1 MINCKKHMKSCKA
14 RSLPRGYY
22 ESSKKKGSGH
32 MQCSRRCLT
41 GLAAIPAQ
49 AFAGS
54 DTLQAWV
61 PPCACKT
68 PIQYDPRK
76 DKGEICMSKQTAIMD
91 GNQAA
96 AYISYAFTEVAG
108 IFPITP
114 SSPMAEY
121 VDEWAANGK
130 KNLFGQPVNVVEMQS
145 EGGAAGTVH
154 GSLQSG
160 ALTTT
165 YTASQGLLL
174 MIPNMYKIA
183 GEMLPGV
190 FHVSARTL
198 SAHALSI
205 FGDHSDVMSVRNT
218 GFSLLASSSPQE
230 VMDLGA
236 VAHLSAIHCR
246 MPVLHFFDG
255 FRTSHEIQKIEALDY
270 EDLRPLVDMDA
281 LKAFRKHSLNPEHP
295 STRGTTVNPDIFF
308 QCREAC
314 NEKVAAIPAA
324 VEHYMQEINK
334 LTGRNYHLYDYYGAA
349 DADRIIIVMGSVAET
364 AKETIDYL
372 MAQGEKVGMINV
384 HLYRPFS
391 ADHFLAA
398 VPVTC
403 KRIAVLDR
411 TKEPGAMGEPLYQD
425 ICSIY
430 KEKGIPMQ
438 IVGGRYGLSSKDT
451 IPGQIL
457 SVYENLKAETPKNNF
472 TIGIV
477 DDVTFTSLPLTQEID
492 TSPEGQTSAEFWG
505 MGSDGTVGANKNSIK
520 IIGHATD
527 LYCQAYFVYDS
538 KKSGGLTQSHLRF
551 GKNPI
556 RSPYLISSADFV
568 ACHNP
573 SYVRQYDMVKNLK
586 DGGVFLLNCQ
596 WDMQG
601 LEENL
606 PASMKRALAAK
617 HARFYTI
624 NAIDIARNLGLGNRT
639 NTILQASFFK
649 LSGVIPIDQAVTEMK
664 DAIYK
669 SYFKKKGQA
678 VVDMNNASIDHG
690 LNELVE
696 IQIPESW
703 ATAEDAPKED
713 NSPDFIKEVV
723 SVMNRQEGDVLP
735 VSTMVK
741 YGLEDGTWPAGTS
754 QYEKRGAA
762 VEVPEWDMA
771 KCVQCNMCSY
781 VCPHAAIRPILVTKE
796 EKDASPAG
804 FETKKALG
812 AGLDKYEYR
821 LQVSPYDCTGCGSCV
836 NCCPAKEKALVM
848 KPLATQLAEGNNWNY
863 AVNKVEI
870 KKDAVN
876 DKSIKNSQFAKPY
889 FEFSGACAGCGE
901 TPYIKLVTQLFGDR
915 MYVANA
921 SGCSS
926 AYGGSTPSSPYC
938 TDKNGHG
945 PAWAMSLFE
954 DNAEYAFGYL
964 LGQEAVKHELVDK
977 VHTLAERGV
986 AREACEAYLEKGN
999 DASVSR
1005 EVSDALLAAIADDN
1019 SEEAAFIRQNEEFLT
1034 KKSVWAFGGD
1044 GWAYDIGYGGLDHV
1058 LASGKD
1064 INILVL
1070 DTEVYSNTG
1079 GQASKATATGAVAK
1093 FFAGGKQT
1101 KKKDLGLM
1109 AMSYGYVYVAQV
1121 AMGAD
1126 PAQTLKAIR
1135 EAEAYDGPSII
1146 ICYCP
1151 CIEHGMKC
1159 GMGLSQ
1165 KAQKDAVEAGYW
1177 HLYRYNPDLKDEG
1190 KNPFILDSKQP
1201 TGDFQ
1206 KYLLGQNRY
1215 ASLKLSFPDK
1225 ADALYAKAEQDAKE
1239 RLASYENLANQ

>member
-1 MINCKKHMKSCKA
+1 
-14 RSLPRGYY
+14 
-22 ESSKKKGSGH
+22 
-32 MQCSRRCLT
+32 MQ
-41 GLAAIPAQ
+41 
-49 AFAGS
+49 
-54 DTLQAWV
+54 
-61 PPCACKT
+61 
-68 PIQYDPRK
+68 RK
-76 DKGEICMSKQTAIMD
+76 VELMD

-114 SSPMAEY
+114 SSPMAEH

-130 KNLFGQPVNVVEMQS
+130 KNLFGQPVQVVEMQS

-205 FGDHSDVMSVRNT
+205 FGDHSDVMGVRQT

-236 VAHLSAIHCR
+236 VAHLAAIHCR
-246 MPVLHFFDG
+246 MPFLHFFDG
-255 FRTSHEIQKIEALDY
+255 FRTSHEIQKIQALDY
-270 EDLRPLVDMDA
+270 DALRPLVDMDA
-281 LKAFRKHSLNPEHP
+281 LKAFRAHSLNPEHP
-295 STRGTTVNPDIFF
+295 ATRGTTVNPDIFF

-314 NEKVAAIPAA
+314 NEKFAAIPEA
-324 VEHYMQEINK
+324 VEHYMAEIGK
-334 LTGRNYHLYDYYGAA
+334 LTGRTHHLFDYYGAP
-349 DADRIIIVMGSVAET
+349 DAERVVILMGSAAET
-364 AKETIDYL
+364 ARETVDYL
-372 MAQGEKVGMINV
+372 TARGEKVGLINV

-391 ADHFLAA
+391 AGHFLAA
-398 VPVTC
+398 VPASC
-403 KRIAVLDR
+403 KRLAVLDR

-425 ICSIY
+425 VCTVY
-430 KEKGIPMQ
+430 QERGIPMT

-451 IPGQIL
+451 TPGQIL
-457 SVYENLKAETPKNNF
+457 AVYENLKRAEPKRDF

-477 DDVTFTSLPLTQEID
+477 DDVTHTSLPVTEIE
-492 TSPEGQTSAEFWG
+492 TSPAGQTSAEFWG

-551 GKNPI
+551 GKTPI
-556 RSPYLISSADFV
+556 RSPYLITKADFV

-573 SYVRQYDMVKNLK
+573 SYVHKYDMVRNLK
-586 DGGVFLLNCQ
+586 EGGTFLLNCP
-596 WDMQG
+596 WDEAG
-601 LEENL
+601 LEQNL
-606 PASMKRALAAK
+606 PASMKRALAEK

-624 NAIDIARNLGLGNRT
+624 DAIGIARKLGLGSRT
-639 NTILQASFFK
+639 NTVLQASFFA
-649 LSGVIPIDQAVTEMK
+649 LTGVIPIDQAVAEMK

-669 SYFKKKGQA
+669 TYYKKKGQA
-678 VVDMNNASIDHG
+678 VVDMNCASIDHG
-690 LNELVE
+690 INELHEV
-696 IQIPESW
+696 QIPERW
-703 ATAEDAPKED
+703 LDAQDEPKADTAPA
-713 NSPDFIKEVV
+713 FIQDVV
-723 SVMNRQEGDVLP
+723 AVMNRQEGERLP
-735 VSTMVK
+735 VSAMVK

-762 VEVPEWDMA
+762 VEVPAWDAA
-771 KCVQCNMCSY
+771 KCIQCNQCSL
-781 VCPHAAIRPILVTKE
+781 VCPHAAIRPILLDSAE
-796 EKDASPAG
+796 EAAKPAG
-804 FETKKALG
+804 FETVPARG
-812 AGLDKYEYR
+812 MNGKYTYR
-821 LQVSPYDCTGCGSCV
+821 IQVSPYDCAGCGSCV
-836 NCCPAKEKALVM
+836 NVCLAKETAIAM
-848 KPLATQLAEGNNWNY
+848 QPLESQVKEAENWTY
-863 AVNKVEI
+863 AVETVTI
-870 KKDAVN
+870 KEDAVS
-876 DKSIKNSQFAKPY
+876 DKNVKASQFAKPY

-915 MYVANA
+915 MYITNA

-938 TDKNGHG
+938 TDKQGHG

-954 DNAEYAFGYL
+954 DNAEYAYGYL
-964 LGQEAVKHELVDK
+964 LGQDAIQRQLREKVQTLLDRGEA
-977 VHTLAERGV
+977 A
-986 AREACEAYLEKGN
+986 EACRDYLEKGA
-999 DASVSR
+999 DAKDSR
-1005 EVSDALLAAIADDN
+1005 AVSDTLLDALADN
-1019 SEEAAFIRQNEEFLT
+1019 TSEEADFIRQNREYLT

-1064 INILVL
+1064 INVLVL

-1079 GQASKATATGAVAK
+1079 GQSSKATAAGAIAK
-1093 FFAGGKQT
+1093 FSAGGKVT
-1101 KKKDLGLM
+1101 KKKDLGMM

-1126 PAQTLKAIR
+1126 PGQTLRAIR
-1135 EAEAYDGPSII
+1135 EAESYDGPSIV

-1151 CIEHGMKC
+1151 CIEHGMKAS
-1159 GMGLSQ
+1159 MGLSQ
-1165 KAQKDAVEAGYW
+1165 LEEKKAVECGYW
-1177 HLYRYNPDLKDEG
+1177 HLYRYDPRLKAEG
-1190 KNPFILDSKQP
+1190 KNPFTLDSKAP

-1206 KYLLGQNRY
+1206 QFLLGENRY
-1215 ASLKLSFPDK
+1215 ASLKLSFPEK
-1225 ADALYAKAEQDAKE
+1225 AQELYEKAARDARE
-1239 RLASYENLANQ
+1239 RYESYLRLTEG

>member
-1 MINCKKHMKSCKA
+1 
-14 RSLPRGYY
+14 
-22 ESSKKKGSGH
+22 
-32 MQCSRRCLT
+32 MQ
-41 GLAAIPAQ
+41 
-49 AFAGS
+49 
-54 DTLQAWV
+54 
-61 PPCACKT
+61 
-68 PIQYDPRK
+68 RK
-76 DKGEICMSKQTAIMD
+76 VELMD

-114 SSPMAEY
+114 SSPMAEH

-130 KNLFGQPVNVVEMQS
+130 KNLFGQPVQVVEMQS

-205 FGDHSDVMSVRNT
+205 FGDHSDVMGVRQT

-236 VAHLSAIHCR
+236 VAHLAAIHCR
-246 MPVLHFFDG
+246 MPFLHFFDG
-255 FRTSHEIQKIEALDY
+255 FRTSHEIQKIQALDY
-270 EDLRPLVDMDA
+270 DALRPLVDMDA
-281 LKAFRKHSLNPEHP
+281 LKAFRAHSLNPEHP
-295 STRGTTVNPDIFF
+295 ATRGTTVNPDIFF

-314 NEKVAAIPAA
+314 NQKFAAIPEA
-324 VEHYMQEINK
+324 VEHYMAEIGK
-334 LTGRNYHLYDYYGAA
+334 LTGRTHHLFDYYGAP
-349 DADRIIIVMGSVAET
+349 DAERVVILMGSAAET
-364 AKETIDYL
+364 ARETVDYL
-372 MAQGEKVGMINV
+372 TARGEKVGLINV

-391 ADHFLAA
+391 AEHFLAA
-398 VPVTC
+398 VPASC
-403 KRIAVLDR
+403 KRLAVLDR

-425 ICSIY
+425 VCTVY
-430 KEKGIPMQ
+430 QERGIPMT

-451 IPGQIL
+451 TPGQIL
-457 SVYENLKAETPKNNF
+457 AVYENLKQEKPKGNF

-477 DDVTFTSLPLTQEID
+477 DDVTHTSLPVTEIE
-492 TSPEGQTSAEFWG
+492 TSPAGQTSAEFWG

-551 GKNPI
+551 GKTPI
-556 RSPYLISSADFV
+556 RSPYLITKADFV

-573 SYVRQYDMVKNLK
+573 SYVHKYDMVRNLK
-586 DGGVFLLNCQ
+586 EGGTFLLNCP
-596 WDMQG
+596 WDEAG
-601 LEENL
+601 LEQNL
-606 PASMKRALAAK
+606 PASMKRALAEK

-624 NAIDIARNLGLGNRT
+624 DAIGIARKLGLGSRT
-639 NTILQASFFK
+639 NTVLQASFFA
-649 LSGVIPIDQAVTEMK
+649 LTGVIPIDQAVAEMK

-669 SYFKKKGQA
+669 TYYKKKGQA
-678 VVDMNNASIDHG
+678 VVDMNCASIDHG
-690 LNELVE
+690 INELHEV
-696 IQIPESW
+696 QIPERW
-703 ATAEDAPKED
+703 LDAQDEPKADTAPA
-713 NSPDFIKEVV
+713 FIQDVV
-723 SVMNRQEGDVLP
+723 EVMNRQEGERLP
-735 VSTMVK
+735 VSAMVK

-762 VEVPEWDMA
+762 VEVPAWDAA
-771 KCVQCNMCSY
+771 KCIQCNQCSL
-781 VCPHAAIRPILVTKE
+781 VCPHAAIRPILLDSAE
-796 EKDASPAG
+796 EAAKPAG
-804 FETKKALG
+804 FETVPARG
-812 AGLDKYEYR
+812 MSGKYTYR
-821 LQVSPYDCTGCGSCV
+821 IQVSPYDCTGCGSCV
-836 NCCPAKEKALVM
+836 NVCLAKETAIAM
-848 KPLATQLAEGNNWNY
+848 QPLESQVKEAENWTY
-863 AVNKVEI
+863 AVETVSI
-870 KKDAVN
+870 KEDAVS
-876 DKSIKNSQFAKPY
+876 DKNVKASQFAKPY

-915 MYVANA
+915 MYITNA

-938 TDKNGHG
+938 TDKQGRG

-954 DNAEYAFGYL
+954 DNAEYAYGYL
-964 LGQEAVKHELVDK
+964 LGQDAIQRQLREKVRTLLDRNEAAD
-977 VHTLAERGV
+977 
-986 AREACEAYLEKGN
+986 ACRDYLEKGT
-999 DASVSR
+999 DAKGSR
-1005 EVSDALLAAIADDN
+1005 AVSDTLLDALADN
-1019 SEEAAFIRQNEEFLT
+1019 TSEEADFIRQNREYLT

-1064 INILVL
+1064 INVLVL

-1079 GQASKATATGAVAK
+1079 GQSSKATAAGAIAK
-1093 FFAGGKQT
+1093 FSAGGKVT
-1101 KKKDLGLM
+1101 KKKDLGMM

-1126 PAQTLKAIR
+1126 PGQTLRAIR
-1135 EAEAYDGPSII
+1135 EAESYNGPSIV

-1151 CIEHGMKC
+1151 CIEHGMKAS
-1159 GMGLSQ
+1159 MGLSQ
-1165 KAQKDAVEAGYW
+1165 LEEKKAVECGYW
-1177 HLYRYNPDLKDEG
+1177 HLYRYDPRLKAEG
-1190 KNPFILDSKQP
+1190 KNPFTLDSKAP

-1206 KYLLGQNRY
+1206 QFLLGENRY
-1215 ASLKLSFPDK
+1215 ASLQLSFPEK
-1225 ADALYAKAEQDAKE
+1225 AQELYEKAARDARERYESYL
-1239 RLASYENLANQ
+1239 RLAEG

>member
-1 MINCKKHMKSCKA
+1 MQ
-14 RSLPRGYY
+14 
-22 ESSKKKGSGH
+22 SKVE
-32 MQCSRRCLT
+32 L
-41 GLAAIPAQ
+41 
-49 AFAGS
+49 
-54 DTLQAWV
+54 
-61 PPCACKT
+61 
-68 PIQYDPRK
+68 
-76 DKGEICMSKQTAIMD
+76 MD

-114 SSPMAEY
+114 SSPMAEH

-130 KNLFGQPVNVVEMQS
+130 KNLFGQPVQVVEMQS

-205 FGDHSDVMSVRNT
+205 FGDHSDVMGVRQT

-236 VAHLSAIHCR
+236 VAHLAAIHCR
-246 MPVLHFFDG
+246 MPFLHFFDG
-255 FRTSHEIQKIEALDY
+255 FRTSHEIQKIEVLNY

-281 LKAFRKHSLNPEHP
+281 LKAFRAHSLNPEHP
-295 STRGTTVNPDIFF
+295 ATRGTTVNPDIFF

-314 NEKVAAIPAA
+314 NQKFAAIPEA
-324 VEHYMQEINK
+324 VEHYMAEIGK
-334 LTGRNYHLYDYYGAA
+334 LTGRTHHLFDYYGAP
-349 DADRIIIVMGSVAET
+349 DAERVVILMGSAAET
-364 AKETIDYL
+364 ARETVDYL
-372 MAQGEKVGMINV
+372 TARGEKVGLINV

-391 ADHFLAA
+391 AEHFLAA
-398 VPVTC
+398 VPASC
-403 KRIAVLDR
+403 KRLAVLDR

-425 ICSIY
+425 VCTVY
-430 KEKGIPMQ
+430 QERGIPMT

-451 IPGQIL
+451 TPGQIL
-457 SVYENLKAETPKNNF
+457 AVYENLKQEKPKGNF

-477 DDVTFTSLPLTQEID
+477 DDVTHTSLPVTEIE
-492 TSPEGQTSAEFWG
+492 TSPAGQTSAEFWG

-538 KKSGGLTQSHLRF
+538 KKSGGLPQSHLRF
-551 GKNPI
+551 GKTPI
-556 RSPYLISSADFV
+556 RSPYLITKADFV

-573 SYVRQYDMVKNLK
+573 SYVHKYDMVRNLK
-586 DGGVFLLNCQ
+586 EGGTFLLNCP
-596 WDMQG
+596 WDEAG
-601 LEENL
+601 LEQNL
-606 PASMKRALAAK
+606 PASMKRALAEK
-617 HARFYTI
+617 LARFYTI
-624 NAIDIARNLGLGNRT
+624 DAIGIARKLGLGSRT
-639 NTILQASFFK
+639 NTVLQAAFFA
-649 LSGVIPIDQAVTEMK
+649 LTGVIPIDQAVAEMK

-669 SYFKKKGQA
+669 TYYKKKGQA
-678 VVDMNNASIDHG
+678 VVDMNCASIDHG
-690 LNELVE
+690 INELHEV
-696 IQIPESW
+696 QIPERW
-703 ATAEDAPKED
+703 LDAQDEPKADTAPA
-713 NSPDFIKEVV
+713 FIQDVV
-723 SVMNRQEGDVLP
+723 AVMNRQEGERLP
-735 VSTMVK
+735 VSAMVK

-762 VEVPEWDMA
+762 VEVPAWDAA
-771 KCVQCNMCSY
+771 KCIQCNQCSL
-781 VCPHAAIRPILVTKE
+781 VCPHAAIRPILLDSAE
-796 EKDASPAG
+796 EAAKPAG
-804 FETKKALG
+804 FETVPARG
-812 AGLDKYEYR
+812 MNGKYTYR
-821 LQVSPYDCTGCGSCV
+821 IQVSPYDCTGCGSCV
-836 NCCPAKEKALVM
+836 NVCLAKETAIAM
-848 KPLATQLAEGNNWNY
+848 QPLESQVKEAENWTY
-863 AVNKVEI
+863 AVETVTI
-870 KKDAVN
+870 KEDAVS
-876 DKSIKNSQFAKPY
+876 DKNVKASQFAKPY

-915 MYVANA
+915 MYITNA

-938 TDKNGHG
+938 TDKQGHG

-954 DNAEYAFGYL
+954 DNAEYAYGYL
-964 LGQEAVKHELVDK
+964 LGQDAIQRQLREKVRTLLDRNEA
-977 VHTLAERGV
+977 A
-986 AREACEAYLEKGN
+986 EACRDYLEKGT
-999 DASVSR
+999 DAKGSR
-1005 EVSDALLAAIADDN
+1005 AVSDALLAALEGN
-1019 SEEAAFIRQNEEFLT
+1019 TSEEADFIRQNREYLT

-1064 INILVL
+1064 INVLVL

-1079 GQASKATATGAVAK
+1079 GQSSKATAAGAIAK
-1093 FFAGGKQT
+1093 FSAGGKVT
-1101 KKKDLGLM
+1101 KKKDLGMM

-1126 PAQTLKAIR
+1126 PGQTLRAIR
-1135 EAEAYDGPSII
+1135 EAESYDGPSIV

-1151 CIEHGMKC
+1151 CIEHGMKAS
-1159 GMGLSQ
+1159 MGLSQ
-1165 KAQKDAVEAGYW
+1165 LEEKKAVECGYW
-1177 HLYRYNPDLKDEG
+1177 HLYRYDPRLKAEG
-1190 KNPFILDSKQP
+1190 KNPFTLDSKAP

-1206 KYLLGQNRY
+1206 QFLLGENRY
-1215 ASLKLSFPDK
+1215 ASLKLSFPEK
-1225 ADALYAKAEQDAKE
+1225 AQELYEKAARDARERYESYL
-1239 RLASYENLANQ
+1239 RLAEG

>member
-1 MINCKKHMKSCKA
+1 
-14 RSLPRGYY
+14 
-22 ESSKKKGSGH
+22 
-32 MQCSRRCLT
+32 MQ
-41 GLAAIPAQ
+41 
-49 AFAGS
+49 
-54 DTLQAWV
+54 
-61 PPCACKT
+61 
-68 PIQYDPRK
+68 RK
-76 DKGEICMSKQTAIMD
+76 VELMD

-114 SSPMAEY
+114 SSPMAEH

-130 KNLFGQPVNVVEMQS
+130 KNLFGQPVQVVEMQS

-205 FGDHSDVMSVRNT
+205 FGDHSDVMGVRQT
-218 GFSLLASSSPQE
+218 GFSLLAASSPQE

-236 VAHLSAIHCR
+236 VAHLAAIHCR
-246 MPVLHFFDG
+246 MPFLHFFDG
-255 FRTSHEIQKIEALDY
+255 FRTSHEIQKIQALDY
-270 EDLRPLVDMDA
+270 DALRPLVDMDA
-281 LKAFRKHSLNPEHP
+281 LKAFRAHSLNPEHP
-295 STRGTTVNPDIFF
+295 ATRGTTVNPDIFF

-314 NEKVAAIPAA
+314 NEKFAAIPEA
-324 VEHYMQEINK
+324 VEHYMAEIGK
-334 LTGRNYHLYDYYGAA
+334 LTGRTHHLFDYYGAP
-349 DADRIIIVMGSVAET
+349 DAERVVILMGSAAET
-364 AKETIDYL
+364 AKETVDYL
-372 MAQGEKVGMINV
+372 TARGEKVGLINV

-391 ADHFLAA
+391 AGHFLAA
-398 VPVTC
+398 VPASC
-403 KRIAVLDR
+403 KRLAVLDR

-425 ICSIY
+425 VCTVY
-430 KEKGIPMQ
+430 QERGIPMT

-451 IPGQIL
+451 TPGQIL
-457 SVYENLKAETPKNNF
+457 AVYENLKQEKPKGNF

-477 DDVTFTSLPLTQEID
+477 DDVTHTSLPVTEIE
-492 TSPEGQTSAEFWG
+492 TSPAGQTSAEFWG

-551 GKNPI
+551 GKTPI
-556 RSPYLISSADFV
+556 RSPYLITKADFA

-573 SYVRQYDMVKNLK
+573 SYVHKYDMVRNLK
-586 DGGVFLLNCQ
+586 EGGTFLLNCP
-596 WDMQG
+596 WDEAG
-601 LEENL
+601 LEQNL
-606 PASMKRALAAK
+606 PASMKRALAEK

-624 NAIDIARNLGLGNRT
+624 DAIGIARKLGLGSRT
-639 NTILQASFFK
+639 NTILQASFFA
-649 LSGVIPIDQAVTEMK
+649 LTGVIPIDQAVAEMK
-664 DAIYK
+664 DAIYQT
-669 SYFKKKGQA
+669 YYKKKGQA
-678 VVDMNNASIDHG
+678 VVDMNCASIDHG
-690 LNELVE
+690 INELHEV
-696 IQIPESW
+696 QIPERW
-703 ATAEDAPKED
+703 LDAQDEPKADTAPA
-713 NSPDFIKEVV
+713 FIQDVV
-723 SVMNRQEGDVLP
+723 AVMNRQEGERLP
-735 VSTMVK
+735 VSAMVK

-762 VEVPEWDMA
+762 VEVPAWDAA
-771 KCVQCNMCSY
+771 KCIQCNQCSL
-781 VCPHAAIRPILVTKE
+781 VCPHAAIRPILLDSAE
-796 EKDASPAG
+796 EAAKPAG
-804 FETKKALG
+804 FETVPARG
-812 AGLDKYEYR
+812 MNGKYTYHI
-821 LQVSPYDCTGCGSCV
+821 QVSPYDCTGCGSCV
-836 NCCPAKEKALVM
+836 NVCLAKETALTM
-848 KPLATQLAEGNNWNY
+848 RPLESQLQEAENWTY
-863 AVNKVEI
+863 GVETVEI
-870 KKDAVN
+870 KDDAVS
-876 DKSIKNSQFAKPY
+876 DKNVKASQFAKPY

-915 MYVANA
+915 MYITNA

-938 TDKNGHG
+938 TDKQGHG

-954 DNAEYAFGYL
+954 DNAEYAYGYL
-964 LGQEAVKHELVDK
+964 LGQDAIQRQLREKVQTLLDRGEA
-977 VHTLAERGV
+977 A
-986 AREACEAYLEKGN
+986 EACRDYLEKGA
-999 DASVSR
+999 DAKDSR
-1005 EVSDALLAAIADDN
+1005 AVSDTLLDALADN
-1019 SEEAAFIRQNEEFLT
+1019 TSEEADFIRQNREYLT

-1064 INILVL
+1064 INVLVL

-1079 GQASKATATGAVAK
+1079 GQSSKATAAGAIAK
-1093 FFAGGKQT
+1093 FSAGGKVT
-1101 KKKDLGLM
+1101 KKKDLGMM

-1126 PAQTLKAIR
+1126 PGQTLRAIR
-1135 EAEAYDGPSII
+1135 EAESYDGPSIV

-1151 CIEHGMKC
+1151 CIEHGMKAS
-1159 GMGLSQ
+1159 MGLSQ
-1165 KAQKDAVEAGYW
+1165 LEEKKAVECGYW
-1177 HLYRYNPDLKDEG
+1177 HLYRYDPRLKAEG
-1190 KNPFILDSKQP
+1190 KNPFTLDSKAP

-1206 KYLLGQNRY
+1206 QFLLGENRY
-1215 ASLKLSFPDK
+1215 ASLKLSFPEK
-1225 ADALYAKAEQDAKE
+1225 AQELYEKAARDARE
-1239 RLASYENLANQ
+1239 RYESYLRLTEG

>member
-1 MINCKKHMKSCKA
+1 
-14 RSLPRGYY
+14 
-22 ESSKKKGSGH
+22 
-32 MQCSRRCLT
+32 MQ
-41 GLAAIPAQ
+41 
-49 AFAGS
+49 
-54 DTLQAWV
+54 
-61 PPCACKT
+61 
-68 PIQYDPRK
+68 RK
-76 DKGEICMSKQTAIMD
+76 VELMD

-114 SSPMAEY
+114 SSPMAEH

-130 KNLFGQPVNVVEMQS
+130 KNLFGQPVQVVEMQS

-205 FGDHSDVMSVRNT
+205 FGDHSDVMGVRQT
-218 GFSLLASSSPQE
+218 GFSLLVSSSPQE

-236 VAHLSAIHCR
+236 VAHLAAIHCR
-246 MPVLHFFDG
+246 MPFLHFFDG
-255 FRTSHEIQKIEALDY
+255 FRTSHEIQKIQALDY
-270 EDLRPLVDMDA
+270 DALRPLVDMDA
-281 LKAFRKHSLNPEHP
+281 LKAFRAHSLNPEHP
-295 STRGTTVNPDIFF
+295 ATRGTTVNPDIFF

-314 NEKVAAIPAA
+314 NQKFAAIPEA
-324 VEHYMQEINK
+324 VEHYMAEIGK
-334 LTGRNYHLYDYYGAA
+334 LTGRTHHLFDYYGAP
-349 DADRIIIVMGSVAET
+349 DAERVVILMGSAAET
-364 AKETIDYL
+364 ARETVDYL
-372 MAQGEKVGMINV
+372 TARGEKVGLINV

-391 ADHFLAA
+391 AEHFLAA
-398 VPVTC
+398 VPASC
-403 KRIAVLDR
+403 KRLAVLDR

-425 ICSIY
+425 VCTVY
-430 KEKGIPMQ
+430 QERGIPMT

-451 IPGQIL
+451 TPGQIL
-457 SVYENLKAETPKNNF
+457 AVYENLKQEKPKGNF

-477 DDVTFTSLPLTQEID
+477 DDVTHTSLPVTEIE
-492 TSPEGQTSAEFWG
+492 TSPAGQTSAEFWG

-551 GKNPI
+551 GKTPI
-556 RSPYLISSADFV
+556 RSPYLITKADFA

-573 SYVRQYDMVKNLK
+573 SYVHKYDMVRNLK
-586 DGGVFLLNCQ
+586 EGGTFLLNCP
-596 WDMQG
+596 WDEAG
-601 LEENL
+601 LEQNL
-606 PASMKRALAAK
+606 PASMKRALAEK

-624 NAIDIARNLGLGNRT
+624 DAIGIARKLGLGSRT
-639 NTILQASFFK
+639 NTVLQASFFA
-649 LSGVIPIDQAVTEMK
+649 LTGVIPIDQAVAEMK

-669 SYFKKKGQA
+669 TYYKKKGQA
-678 VVDMNNASIDHG
+678 VVDMNCASIDHG
-690 LNELVE
+690 INELHEV
-696 IQIPESW
+696 QIPERW
-703 ATAEDAPKED
+703 LDAQDEPKADTAPA
-713 NSPDFIKEVV
+713 FIQDVV
-723 SVMNRQEGDVLP
+723 AVMNRQEGERLP
-735 VSTMVK
+735 VSAMVK

-754 QYEKRGAA
+754 KYEKRGAA
-762 VEVPEWDMA
+762 VEVPAWDAA
-771 KCVQCNMCSY
+771 KCIQCNQCSL
-781 VCPHAAIRPILVTKE
+781 VCPHAAIRPILLDSAE
-796 EKDASPAG
+796 EAAKPAG
-804 FETKKALG
+804 FETVPARG
-812 AGLDKYEYR
+812 MSGKYTYR
-821 LQVSPYDCTGCGSCV
+821 IQVSPYDCTGCGSCV
-836 NCCPAKEKALVM
+836 NVCLAKETAIAM
-848 KPLATQLAEGNNWNY
+848 RPLESQVKEAENWTY
-863 AVNKVEI
+863 AVETVTI
-870 KKDAVN
+870 KQDAVS
-876 DKSIKNSQFAKPY
+876 DKNVKASQFAKPY

-915 MYVANA
+915 MYITNA

-938 TDKNGHG
+938 TDKKGHG

-954 DNAEYAFGYL
+954 DNAEYAYGYL
-964 LGQEAVKHELVDK
+964 LGQDAIQRQLREKVRTLLDRDEA
-977 VHTLAERGV
+977 A
-986 AREACEAYLEKGN
+986 EACRAYLEKGA
-999 DASVSR
+999 DAKGSR
-1005 EVSDALLAAIADDN
+1005 AVSDALLAALEGSA
-1019 SEEAAFIRQNEEFLT
+1019 SEEADFIRQNREYLT

-1064 INILVL
+1064 INVLVL

-1079 GQASKATATGAVAK
+1079 GQSSKATAAGAIAK
-1093 FFAGGKQT
+1093 FSAGGKVT
-1101 KKKDLGLM
+1101 KKKDLGMM

-1126 PAQTLKAIR
+1126 PGQTLRAIR
-1135 EAEAYDGPSII
+1135 EAESYDGPSIV

-1151 CIEHGMKC
+1151 CIEHGMKAS
-1159 GMGLSQ
+1159 MGLSQ
-1165 KAQKDAVEAGYW
+1165 LEEKKAVECGYW
-1177 HLYRYNPDLKDEG
+1177 HLYRYDPRLKAEG
-1190 KNPFILDSKQP
+1190 KNPFTLDSKAP

-1206 KYLLGQNRY
+1206 QFLLGENRY
-1215 ASLKLSFPDK
+1215 ASLKLSFPEK
-1225 ADALYAKAEQDAKE
+1225 AQELYEKAARDARE
-1239 RLASYENLANQ
+1239 RYESYLRLTEG

>member
-1 MINCKKHMKSCKA
+1 MQ
-14 RSLPRGYY
+14 
-22 ESSKKKGSGH
+22 SKVE
-32 MQCSRRCLT
+32 L
-41 GLAAIPAQ
+41 
-49 AFAGS
+49 
-54 DTLQAWV
+54 
-61 PPCACKT
+61 
-68 PIQYDPRK
+68 
-76 DKGEICMSKQTAIMD
+76 MD

-114 SSPMAEY
+114 SSPMAEH

-130 KNLFGQPVNVVEMQS
+130 KNLFGQPVQVVEMQS

-205 FGDHSDVMSVRNT
+205 FGDHSDVMGVRQT

-236 VAHLSAIHCR
+236 VAHLAAIHCR
-246 MPVLHFFDG
+246 MPFLHFFDG
-255 FRTSHEIQKIEALDY
+255 FRTSHEIQKIQALDY
-270 EDLRPLVDMDA
+270 DALRPLVDMDA
-281 LKAFRKHSLNPEHP
+281 LKAFRAHSLNPEHP
-295 STRGTTVNPDIFF
+295 ATRGTTVNPDIFF

-314 NEKVAAIPAA
+314 NQKFAAIPEA
-324 VEHYMQEINK
+324 VEHYMAEIGK
-334 LTGRNYHLYDYYGAA
+334 LTGRTHHLFDYYGAP
-349 DADRIIIVMGSVAET
+349 DAERVVILMGSAAET
-364 AKETIDYL
+364 AKETVDYL
-372 MAQGEKVGMINV
+372 TARGEKVGLINA

-391 ADHFLAA
+391 AEHFLAA
-398 VPVTC
+398 VPASC
-403 KRIAVLDR
+403 KRLAVLDR

-425 ICSIY
+425 VCTVY
-430 KEKGIPMQ
+430 QERGIPMT

-451 IPGQIL
+451 TPGQIL
-457 SVYENLKAETPKNNF
+457 AVYENLKQEKPKGNF

-477 DDVTFTSLPLTQEID
+477 DDVTHTSLPVMEIE
-492 TSPEGQTSAEFWG
+492 TSPAGQTSAEFWG

-551 GKNPI
+551 GKTPI
-556 RSPYLISSADFV
+556 RSPYLITKADFA

-573 SYVRQYDMVKNLK
+573 SYVHKYDMVRNLK
-586 DGGVFLLNCQ
+586 EGGTFLLNCP
-596 WDMQG
+596 WDEAG
-601 LEENL
+601 LEQNL
-606 PASMKRALAAK
+606 PASMKRALAEK

-624 NAIDIARNLGLGNRT
+624 DAIGIARKLGLGSRT
-639 NTILQASFFK
+639 NTVLQASFFA
-649 LSGVIPIDQAVTEMK
+649 LTGVIPIDQAVAEMK

-669 SYFKKKGQA
+669 TYYKKKGQA
-678 VVDMNNASIDHG
+678 VVDMNCASIDHG
-690 LNELVE
+690 INELHEV
-696 IQIPESW
+696 QIPERW
-703 ATAEDAPKED
+703 LDAQDEPKADTAPA
-713 NSPDFIKEVV
+713 FIQDVV
-723 SVMNRQEGDVLP
+723 AVMNRQEGERLP
-735 VSTMVK
+735 VSAMVK

-762 VEVPEWDMA
+762 VEVPAWDAA
-771 KCVQCNMCSY
+771 KCIQCNQCSL
-781 VCPHAAIRPILVTKE
+781 VCPHAAIRPILLDSAE
-796 EKDASPAG
+796 EAAKPAG
-804 FETKKALG
+804 FETVPARG
-812 AGLDKYEYR
+812 MSGKYTYR
-821 LQVSPYDCTGCGSCV
+821 IQVSPYDCTGCGSCV
-836 NCCPAKEKALVM
+836 NVCLAKETAIAM
-848 KPLATQLAEGNNWNY
+848 QPLESQVKEAENWTY
-863 AVNKVEI
+863 AVETVTI
-870 KKDAVN
+870 KEDAVS
-876 DKSIKNSQFAKPY
+876 DKNVKASQFAKPY

-915 MYVANA
+915 MYITNA

-938 TDKNGHG
+938 TDKQGHG

-954 DNAEYAFGYL
+954 DNAEYAYGYL
-964 LGQEAVKHELVDK
+964 LGQDAIQRQLREKVRTLLDRGEA
-977 VHTLAERGV
+977 A
-986 AREACEAYLEKGN
+986 EACRDYLEKGA
-999 DASVSR
+999 DAKDSR
-1005 EVSDALLAAIADDN
+1005 AVSDTLLDALADN
-1019 SEEAAFIRQNEEFLT
+1019 TSEEADFIRQNREYLT

-1064 INILVL
+1064 INVLVL

-1079 GQASKATATGAVAK
+1079 GQSSKATAAGAIAK
-1093 FFAGGKQT
+1093 FSAGGKVT
-1101 KKKDLGLM
+1101 KKKDLGMM

-1126 PAQTLKAIR
+1126 PGQTLRAIR
-1135 EAEAYDGPSII
+1135 EAESYNGPSIV

-1151 CIEHGMKC
+1151 CIEHGMKAS
-1159 GMGLSQ
+1159 MGLSQ
-1165 KAQKDAVEAGYW
+1165 LEEKKAVECGYW
-1177 HLYRYNPDLKDEG
+1177 HLYRYDPRLKAEG
-1190 KNPFILDSKQP
+1190 KNPFTLDSKAP

-1206 KYLLGQNRY
+1206 QFLLGENRY
-1215 ASLKLSFPDK
+1215 ASLQLSFPEK
-1225 ADALYAKAEQDAKE
+1225 AQELYEKAARDARERYESYL
-1239 RLASYENLANQ
+1239 RLAEG

>member
-1 MINCKKHMKSCKA
+1 M
-14 RSLPRGYY
+14 
-22 ESSKKKGSGH
+22 SKK
-32 MQCSRRCLT
+32 
-41 GLAAIPAQ
+41 I
-49 AFAGS
+49 
-54 DTLQAWV
+54 
-61 PPCACKT
+61 
-68 PIQYDPRK
+68 
-76 DKGEICMSKQTAIMD
+76 EIMD

-114 SSPMAEY
+114 SSPMAEF

-130 KNLFGQPVNVVEMQS
+130 KNLFGQPVQVVEMQS

-205 FGDHSDVMSVRNT
+205 FGDHSDVMSVRQT
-218 GFSLLASSSPQE
+218 GFALLASSSPQE

-236 VAHLSAIHCR
+236 VAHLSAISCR
-246 MPVLHFFDG
+246 MPFLHFFDG

-270 EDLRPLVDMDA
+270 EDLRPLVDMEA
-281 LKAFRKHSLNPEHP
+281 LRAFRKNSLNPEHP
-295 STRGTTVNPDIFF
+295 ATRGTTVNPDIFF

-314 NEKVAAIPAA
+314 NKKVTAVPAVVEEYMEAISR
-324 VEHYMQEINK
+324 
-334 LTGRNYHLYDYYGAA
+334 LTGRSYHLFDYYGAPN
-349 DADRIIIVMGSVAET
+349 ADRVIVLMGSAAET
-364 AKETIDYL
+364 AKETVDYL
-372 MAQGEKVGMINV
+372 TAKGEKVGVINV

-398 VPVTC
+398 LPKSC
-403 KRIAVLDR
+403 KKLAVLDR

-425 ICSIY
+425 VCSICQHR
-430 KEKGIPMQ
+430 GMDLT

-451 IPGQIL
+451 TPDQIL
-457 SVYENLKAETPKNNF
+457 AVFENLKLEHPRHGF
-472 TIGIV
+472 TIGIL
-477 DDVTFTSLPLTQEID
+477 DDVTHTSLPEAGEID
-492 TSPEGQTSAEFWG
+492 TAPAGQTSAEFWG

-551 GKNPI
+551 GKEPI
-556 RSPYLISSADFV
+556 RSPYLIPAADFV
-568 ACHNP
+568 ACHTP
-573 SYVRQYDMVKNLK
+573 SYVYKYDMVKNLK
-586 DGGVFLLNCQ
+586 EGGTFLLNCQ
-596 WDMQG
+596 WDMEG
-601 LEENL
+601 LERNL
-606 PASMKRALAAK
+606 PASMKRALAEK
-617 HARFYTI
+617 HAKFYTI
-624 NAIDIARNLGLGNRT
+624 NAVDIARELGLGNRT
-639 NTILQASFFK
+639 NTILQASFFTLTK
-649 LSGVIPIDQAVTEMK
+649 VIPIEQAVTEMK

-669 SYFKKKGQA
+669 TYYKKKGQA

-690 LNELVE
+690 
-696 IQIPESW
+696 
-703 ATAEDAPKED
+703 
-713 NSPDFIKEVV
+713 IKELIQVPIPDSWLAAQDTPTWEIDRPAFIREVV
-723 SVMNRQEGDVLP
+723 DVMNRQEGDILP
-735 VSTMVK
+735 VSTMMK

-754 QYEKRGAA
+754 KYEKRGAA

-771 KCVQCNMCSY
+771 RCIQCNQCAF
-781 VCPHAAIRPILVTKE
+781 VCPHAAIRPVLLDE
-796 EKDASPAG
+796 EEQQAAPAG
-804 FETKKALG
+804 FQTRTAT
-812 AGLDKYEYR
+812 GLPQYQYR
-821 LQVSPYDCTGCGSCV
+821 MQVSPYDCTGCGSCANV
-836 NCCPAKEKALVM
+836 CPSKEKALVM
-848 KPLATQLAEGNNWNY
+848 KPLASQLEEAQNWTY
-863 AVNKVEI
+863 AVEQVTI
-870 KKDAVN
+870 KSDAVN
-876 DKSIKNSQFAKPY
+876 DKNVKASQFAKPY

-915 MYVANA
+915 MYITNA

-938 TDKNGHG
+938 TDKRGFG

-954 DNAEYAFGYL
+954 DNAEYAYGYL
-964 LGQEAVKHELVDK
+964 LGQDAVKLQLIEKVESLLARGTAVD
-977 VHTLAERGV
+977 
-986 AREACEAYLEKGN
+986 ACRSYLDSGHDPKL
-999 DASVSR
+999 SR
-1005 EVSDALLAAIADDN
+1005 QVSDALLDALENDS
-1019 SEEAAFIRQNEEFLT
+1019 SEEAVFIRQNKEFLT

-1058 LASGKD
+1058 LASGRD
-1064 INILVL
+1064 INVLVM

-1079 GQASKATATGAVAK
+1079 GQASKSTPEGAIAK
-1093 FFAGGKQT
+1093 FAAGGKNV
-1101 KKKDLGLM
+1101 KKKDLGMM

-1126 PAQTLKAIR
+1126 QAQTLKAIR
-1135 EAEAYDGPSII
+1135 EAEAYPGPSLVIA
-1146 ICYCP
+1146 YCP

-1165 KAQKDAVEAGYW
+1165 AEQKKAVECGYW
-1177 HLYRYNPDLKDEG
+1177 HLYRYDPRKKECG
-1190 KNPFILDSKQP
+1190 ENPFTLDSKAP
-1201 TGDFQ
+1201 TGDFRQ
-1206 KYLLGQNRY
+1206 FLLGQNRY

-1225 ADALYAKAEQDAKE
+1225 AEELYDKAARDALE
-1239 RLASYENLANQ
+1239 RLESYQTLAGR